1 MQFTELYEHTLYD
14 AIKYITPEIWEKYK
28 SSLIGK
34 FEKYLDKLKMAGGT
48 EEMTLSVLDGK
59 KVVGS
64 EYYSEFIES
73 IKLIDNLLII
83 NLEVNNVQCG
93 WNGIYY
99 LLYENDEYSLVLKDR
114 SKEYDL
120 ILFDKKERREY
131 NIYKEPITYR

>member
-1 MQFTELYEHTLYD
+1 
-14 AIKYITPEIWEKYK
+14 
-28 SSLIGK
+28 
-34 FEKYLDKLKMAGGT
+34 
-48 EEMTLSVLDGK
+48 MTLSVLDGK

-120 ILFDKKERREY
+120 ILFDKKEREESTTFIKNPLHINEEELGLDKIRYYYILLKNLSESEIKFINEY
-131 NIYKEPITYR
+131 SMLKELKK

>member
-1 MQFTELYEHTLYD
+1 
-14 AIKYITPEIWEKYK
+14 
-28 SSLIGK
+28 
-34 FEKYLDKLKMAGGT
+34 
-48 EEMTLSVLDGK
+48 MTLSVLDGK

-120 ILFDKKERREY
+120 ILFDKKEREESTTFIKNPLHIDKEELGLDKIRYYYILIKDLSEDEIKFISEY
-131 NIYKEPITYR
+131 SMLKELKK

>member
-1 MQFTELYEHTLYD
+1 
-14 AIKYITPEIWEKYK
+14 
-28 SSLIGK
+28 
-34 FEKYLDKLKMAGGT
+34 
-48 EEMTLSVLDGK
+48 MTLSVLDGK

-99 LLYENDEYSLVLKDR
+99 LLYENDEYSVLKDR

-120 ILFDKKERREY
+120 ILFDKK
-131 NIYKEPITYR
+131 KEKRVQHL